1 MAKEYEDKGAAGR
14 YNASRSLPDETMAL
28 WMKTLGEIVPESTVK
43 LIVDLG
49 GGTGRFAE
57 PLHETF
63 QCPTILIEPSEA
75 MLKQSTRIRNESI
88 WRVRGT
94 AEQIPLETN
103 SVDMVWMC
111 QVYHHLENKTQAF
124 REIHRI
130 LKPNGYLAI
139 RNGTKESEVRV
150 DWLNFFPEALK
161 RNNQRIPAEA
171 DIIETAGLHSFNLI
185 KVETVNQIFATSY
198 MEYYEKISQRG
209 LSSLIAISD
218 KAFETGRKKLLQWAK
233 EKPADQPVYDP
244 VDLFVFGKS
253 GTH

>member
-1 MAKEYEDKGAAGR
+1 MAKEYEDKGAAWR

-28 WMKTLGEIVPESTVK
+28 WMKTLSGLVPQPAIK
-43 LIVDLG
+43 LVADVG
-49 GGTGRFAE
+49 GGTGRFAK
-57 PLHETF
+57 PLQELY
-63 QCPTILIEPSEA
+63 QCPIILIEPSEA
-75 MLKQSTRIRNESI
+75 MLKQSTEITSGKI
-88 WRVRGT
+88 WRVQGV

-218 KAFETGRKKLLQWAK
+218 EDFEDGRKKFLKWAQDQ
-233 EKPADQPVYDP
+233 PMNQPVYDP
-244 VDLFVFGKS
+244 VDFLVFRK
-253 GTH
+253 